1 MQVVVLAGGIGSRLK
16 PWTNSMPKPLLPML
30 DRTLLEQVIYS
41 MPSNLV
47 DEVIVAGGYKVDMIK
62 SHFDSL
68 NCDFDITIVNE
79 TEPLG
84 TGGALGNCQD
94 YVTGTFACFNGDI
107 ISSLSISELLNL
119 HKGNGGIGSLGLW
132 EVADPTRFGIV
143 GIDENNKVTQFKEK
157 PKPNE
162 VFSKLIN
169 AGSYIFEQEIF
180 DHMPNGKHSL
190 ERAVFPMLAEK
201 NLLNGMQFHGYFIDA
216 GTRDSWNQA
225 VSRCITESR
234 FVKGSR
240 HQNSWFGDA
249 GQITDMTNI
258 TQSMID
264 SGSIIEAS
272 VIAKST
278 ILGNSIIGR
287 NCTISNSLIG
297 RNCRIGNNCVIE
309 NAILDHHSEV
319 PSGTTIIDNT
329 WPI

>member
-68 NCDFDITIVNE
+68 NYDFDITIVNE

-107 ISSLSISELLNL
+107 ISSLDISELLNL
-119 HKGNGGIGSLGLW
+119 HKDNAGIGSLGLW

-169 AGSYIFEQEIF
+169 AGSYIFEEEIF
-180 DHMPNGKHSL
+180 DHMPKGKHSL

-225 VSRCITESR
+225 VTRCISESR
-234 FVKGSR
+234 FGKGSR

-258 TQSMID
+258 THSMID
-264 SGSIIEAS
+264 SGSTIEAS

-297 RNCRIGNNCVIE
+297 RNCRIGDNCVIE
-309 NAILDHHSEV
+309 NAILDHQSEV